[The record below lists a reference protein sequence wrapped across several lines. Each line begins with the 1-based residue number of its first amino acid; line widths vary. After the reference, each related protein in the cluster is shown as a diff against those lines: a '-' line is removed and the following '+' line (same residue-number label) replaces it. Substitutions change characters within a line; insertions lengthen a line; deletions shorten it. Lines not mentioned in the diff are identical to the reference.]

1 MHLSAADPLQV
12 AAYVRVSTDHEDQLH
27 SLAAQRVFFENY
39 ISQQPLWKNAGI
51 FADEGLSGTS
61 TKRRPEFNHMLS
73 LARAGKID
81 LILTKEVSR
90 FARNTVD
97 TLSVTRELKSLG
109 VGVIFLNDNIDTRD
123 NDGEFRLTI
132 MASVAQEESRKIS
145 ERTRWGQAQAMK
157 RGVVFGNNSIFGY
170 QLKDGIL
177 VVDPTQAEVVKLVY
191 HKFLVEHKGTYVI
204 AKELTKAGIFPP
216 LRPGQAWSSTAIL
229 RILRNEKYTGTLL
242 QKKYYT
248 TDYLSHKKVLNDGTE
263 PQLLLKDHHE
273 AIVSQETFDAAQSE
287 LKRRHDL
294 TKDKHCFSNRYW
306 FSGKVRCGCCGSSFR
321 ARVEHRPSGQIY
333 RWFAC
338 YGKTQKKTTCS
349 MRGFNGQWLE
359 LCAKHVLSQ
368 LSLDHE
374 SIVAELLSDLRKLRQ
389 EESPVPDQ
397 QASIAQ
403 AIQRQQARRDRA
415 LEAYLDGTISKEDWQ
430 RQAARSETELK
441 RLETQRSEAEQLQ
454 AVVQTSAARYREIQ
468 GLIEEELNGGPNV
481 LDEVIE
487 RVVVEED
494 AFLFYIQ
501 DLPIYFRLTV
511 ESTGSGLSYT
521 SSVTSCTPL
530 PRETNAETGDQDL

>member
-1 MHLSAADPLQV
+1 MRSSKADPLQV
-12 AAYVRVSTDHEDQLH
+12 AAYARVSTDHEDQRH
-27 SLAAQRVFFENY
+27 SLAAQRAFFEHF
-39 ISQQPLWKNAGI
+39 IAKCDAWKNAGI

-61 TKRRPEFNHMLS
+61 TVHRSEFNRMLS
-73 LARAGKID
+73 LARAGQID

-97 TLSVTRELKSLG
+97 VLSITRELKSLG
-109 VGVIFLNDNIDTRD
+109 VGVIFLNDSIDTRAD
-123 NDGEFRLTI
+123 DGELRLSI

-145 ERTRWGQAQAMK
+145 ERTCWGQEQAMK
-157 RGVVFGNNSIFGY
+157 RGIVFGNHKLLGY
-170 QLKDGIL
+170 RLNEGVL
-177 VVDPTQAEVVKLVY
+177 TMDPEQAEIVRLVY
-191 HKFLVEHKGTYVI
+191 HKFLVERKGTHVI
-204 AKELTKAGIFPP
+204 ARELTESGISPP

-248 TDYLSHKKVLNDGTE
+248 ADHLSHQKLVNNDVKS
-263 PQLLLKDHHE
+263 QILLKDHHE
-273 AIVSQETFDAAQSE
+273 AIISQETFDEAQSE
-287 LKRRHDL
+287 LNRRHRFA
-294 TKDKHCFSNRYW
+294 KDKSCFSNRYW
-306 FSGKVRCGCCGSSFR
+306 YSGKVRCACCGSTFR
-321 ARVEHRPSGQIY
+321 TKVERRPSGQVY
-333 RWFAC
+333 RWFVC
-338 YGKTQKKTTCS
+338 NGKARKKTGCT

-359 LCAKHVLSQ
+359 LCAKHVLAQ
-368 LSLDHE
+368 LSLDRE

-389 EESPVPDQ
+389 GERTVPDQ
-397 QASIAQ
+397 QTGIAQ

-430 RQAARSETELK
+430 RQAARSEAELK
-441 RLETQRSEAEQLQ
+441 RLEAQRSEAERLQ
-454 AVVQTSAARYREIQ
+454 AVVQTSAARYQEIQ
-468 GLIEEELNGGPNV
+468 GLIEEELKGGPNV

-530 PRETNAETGDQDL
+530 PRETNTETGDQDL